1 MYYLGVDY
9 HRRFSYLTVM
19 DKEGKILKEAKLPNT
34 KEALYTFFKNTLNG
48 SSKKTKAVLEVGRN
62 WQVMYDLLEE
72 ELGELNL
79 THSYKIKAIAFAKIK
94 TDKID
99 SRILTHLLRTNLIP
113 EVYVPPK
120 STREAKN
127 ILRQRLFFIRLRTML
142 KNKIIMILE
151 RHPEIKDKPQLTDL
165 FGKTG
170 LLWLKNLK
178 ISNPDNKLLKESLEL
193 LDNLNIRI
201 SKTEHLVEK
210 LSEEH
215 PYVKR
220 LLTIPGIGKFF
231 SVLIA
236 YEVDNIRRFPNQK
249 KFASYI
255 GIIPSTYASG
265 TFLRHGR
272 ITRQGNRY
280 LRWALIEAIWPA
292 INKSNYL
299 RAYYERIK
307 KQKGSNKAKVAT
319 ARRLATIIYR
329 VLSEDRNY
337 REKYPA
343 ASY

>member
-1 MYYLGVDY
+1 M
-9 HRRFSYLTVM
+9 
-19 DKEGKILKEAKLPNT
+19 KIELT
-34 KEALYTFFKNTLNG
+34 KE
-48 SSKKTKAVLEVGRN
+48 
-62 WQVMYDLLEE
+62 QVIKIIEE
-72 ELGELNL
+72 EL
-79 THSYKIKAIAFAKIK
+79 
-94 TDKID
+94 
-99 SRILTHLLRTNLIP
+99 P
-113 EVYVPPK
+113 
-120 STREAKN
+120 
-127 ILRQRLFFIRLRTML
+127 
-142 KNKIIMILE
+142 KIIE

-201 SKTEHLVEK
+201 SKAEHLVEK
-210 LSEEH
+210 LSKEH

-236 YEVDNIRRFPNQK
+236 YEVDNIKRFPDEK
-249 KFASYI
+249 RFASYI

-299 RAYYERIK
+299 RVYYERIRK
-307 KQKGSNKAKVAT
+307 GKGSNKAKVAT
-319 ARRLATIIYR
+319 ARRLATIIYK
-329 VLSEDRNY
+329 VLSEKRGYIEN
-337 REKYPA
+337 YPA